1 MGSFNNLLRQ
11 SFKPVHVFF
20 YIYAIYNT
28 NTNKM
33 THTRRFRSKKN
44 RTMKKRHMKNKTR
57 RGGVPKRED
66 QYGRVVSHAQ
76 GHMPNPRPS
85 HRDSYNAP
93 YLSNRGV
100 IHVEEGHRNY
110 VKPKP
115 HPSAI
120 ARTISKIGSKI
131 GDFAGNIAY
140 KLTKRRNIQNMR
152 AKERDTILREHNAR
166 LMREAGIHKK

>member
-11 SFKPVHVFF
+11 LFNPFHIFF
-20 YIYAIYNT
+20 IFMQFIT
-28 NTNKM
+28 QHTNKM

-57 RGGVPKRED
+57 RGGVPD
-66 QYGRVVSHAQ
+66 QYGRVVSHAP
-76 GHMPNPRPS
+76 GHMPKNRPS
-85 HRDSYNAP
+85 YYHSYKAP
-93 YLSNRGV
+93 YLPKDHGV
-100 IHVEEGHRNY
+100 IHVEEGHANY
-110 VKPKP
+110 VAPKP

-140 KLTKRRNIQNMR
+140 NLTKKHNIQNIR
-152 AKERDTILREHNAR
+152 AKERDTILREHNAH
-166 LMREAGIHKK
+166 LMRESGIHKK